1 MNMTRMMRTN
11 YGSADDSDNTMKK
24 MMMDGATFLFSPP
37 FTQKQKVV
45 NSLNIAN

>member
-1 MNMTRMMRTN
+1 MTN
-11 YGSADDSDNTMKK
+11 YGSADDNDNAMK

-45 NSLNIAN
+45 NGLSIAN